1 MDTYHALTGAGTT
14 TRDAKRLTGIAR
26 SSADRD
32 RRRPTPSRPARRP
45 PVNAL
50 SPAEREQVL
59 QLLDSPEFVDAAPA
73 QIYAALLD
81 QGVYVGSI
89 ATMYRI
95 LREHRQVRERRRL
108 ARHPARRRPELVAD
122 GPRQVYSWDITK
134 LPGPAKSVYYDAYVM
149 IDIYSRYIVGV
160 RVHARES
167 GPLAEAM
174 IRQVFDTHGVPHV
187 VHADRGTSM
196 TSKSVAD
203 LLEDLAVTRSHSRP
217 KVSNDNPYS
226 EAWFKTLKYAPVFP
240 DRFASLADAR
250 TFMTNFVTWYNHAH
264 RHSGIG
270 LHTPADIH
278 HGRHH
283 TVRAHREDTLAAAR
297 AAHPER
303 FSTTRLLPKILDLP
317 EQVWINKPDQETKP
331 LPQAA

>member
-1 MDTYHALTGAGTT
+1 MAAYHALTSARIT

-26 SSADRD
+26 SSAERH
-32 RRRPTPSRPARRP
+32 RRRPTPAAPVRRAPA
-45 PVNAL
+45 NAL
-50 SPAEREQVL
+50 TPAEREQVL
-59 QLLDSPEFVDAAPA
+59 RLLNSAEFVDAAPA
-73 QIYAALLD
+73 QIYASLLD
-81 QGVYVGSI
+81 QGVYVASI
-89 ATMYRI
+89 ATMYRV
-95 LREHRQVRERRRL
+95 LREQAQVRERRRL

-122 GPRQVYSWDITK
+122 APRQVYTWDITK
-134 LPGPAKSVYYDAYVM
+134 LAGPAKGVYYDAYVM
-149 IDIYSRYIVGV
+149 IDVYSRYIVGV

-167 GPLAEAM
+167 GPLAESM
-174 IRQVFDTHGVPHV
+174 MREVFAVHGVPHV

-203 LLEDLAVTRSHSRP
+203 LLEDLDVTRSHSRP

-250 TFMTNFVTWYNHAH
+250 AFMNNFVTWYNHAH

-270 LHTPADIH
+270 LHTPADVH

-283 TVRAHREDTLAAAR
+283 TVRANREDTLAAAR
-297 AAHPER
+297 TAHPQR
-303 FSTTRLLPKILDLP
+303 FGTTRPLPKILDLP
-317 EQVWINKPDQETKP
+317 EQVWINKPEPQR
-331 LPQAA
+331 QAA

>member
-1 MDTYHALTGAGTT
+1 MDTYHQLTGAGTT

-26 SSADRD
+26 ASADRD
-32 RRRPTPSRPARRP
+32 RHRPTPARPARHA

-50 SPAEREQVL
+50 NPGERDRIL
-59 QLLDSPEFVDAAPA
+59 HLLNSPEFVDAAPT

-81 QGVYVGSI
+81 QGVYVASI

-108 ARHPARRRPELVAD
+108 ARHPARTRPELLAD
-122 GPRQVYSWDITK
+122 APRQVYTWDITK
-134 LPGPAKSVYYDAYVM
+134 LHGPAKGTYFDAYVM
-149 IDIYSRYIVGV
+149 IDIYSRYIVGA

-167 GPLAEAM
+167 GPLAESM
-174 IRQVFDTHGVPHV
+174 MREVFDTHGVPHV
-187 VHADRGTSM
+187 IHADRGTSM

-203 LLEDLAVTRSHSRP
+203 LLEDLDVTRSHSRP
-217 KVSNDNPYS
+217 KTSNDNPYS

-240 DRFASLADAR
+240 DRFASLVEAR
-250 TFMTNFVTWYNHAH
+250 AFMNDFVTWYNHAH

-270 LHTPADIH
+270 LHTPADVH

-283 TVRAHREDTLAAAR
+283 TVRAVREDTLAAAR
-297 AAHPER
+297 ATHPER
-303 FSTTRLLPKILDLP
+303 FGGSRPLPKILNLP
-317 EQVWINKPDQETKP
+317 EQVWINRPDQETKP
-331 LPQAA
+331 AQQAA

>member
-1 MDTYHALTGAGTT
+1 MAAYHQLTSANIA
-14 TRDAKRLTGIAR
+14 TRQAKRLTGIAR

-32 RRRPTPSRPARRP
+32 RRRPTPARPVRRP
-45 PVNAL
+45 PANAL
-50 SPAEREQVL
+50 TPAEREQVL
-59 QLLDSPEFVDAAPA
+59 RLLNSAQFVDAAPA

-89 ATMYRI
+89 ATMYRL
-95 LREHRQVRERRRL
+95 LREHAQVKERRRL

-122 GPRQVYSWDITK
+122 APGQVYTWDITK
-134 LPGPAKSVYYDAYVM
+134 LAGPVKGVYFDAYVM

-167 GPLAEAM
+167 GPLAESM
-174 IRQVFDTHGVPHV
+174 MREVFHAHGVPHV

-203 LLEDLAVTRSHSRP
+203 LLEELQVTRSHSRP
-217 KVSNDNPYS
+217 KTSNDNPFS

-250 TFMTNFVTWYNHAH
+250 SFMTEFVTWYNHAH

-270 LHTPADIH
+270 LHTPADVH

-283 TVRAHREDTLAAAR
+283 TVRAGREDTLAAAR

-303 FSTTRLLPKILDLP
+303 FGTSRPLPKILDLP
-317 EQVWINKPDQETKP
+317 DQVWINQPDQEMQP
-331 LPQAA
+331 ELQAA

>member
-1 MDTYHALTGAGTT
+1 MAAYHALTSARIT

-26 SSADRD
+26 SSAERD
-32 RRRPTPSRPARRP
+32 RRRPTPAAPVRRAPA
-45 PVNAL
+45 NAL
-50 SPAEREQVL
+50 TPTEREQVL
-59 QLLDSPEFVDAAPA
+59 RLLNSPEFVDAAPA

-81 QGVYVGSI
+81 QGLYVGSI
-89 ATMYRI
+89 ATMYRV
-95 LREHRQVRERRRL
+95 LREHAQVRERRRL

-122 GPRQVYSWDITK
+122 APRQVYTWDITK
-134 LPGPAKSVYYDAYVM
+134 LAGPAKGVYYDAYVM

-167 GPLAEAM
+167 GPLAESM
-174 IRQVFDTHGVPHV
+174 MREVFGVHGVPHV

-203 LLEDLAVTRSHSRP
+203 LLEDLDVTRSHSRP

-226 EAWFKTLKYAPVFP
+226 EAWFKTLKYAPAFP
-240 DRFASLADAR
+240 DRFASLTQAR
-250 TFMTNFVTWYNHAH
+250 AFMTDFVTWYNHAH

-270 LHTPADIH
+270 LHTPADVH

-283 TVRAHREDTLAAAR
+283 TVRANREDTLAAAR
-297 AAHPER
+297 TAHPER
-303 FSTTRLLPKILDLP
+303 FGTTRPLPKILDLP
-317 EQVWINKPDQETKP
+317 EQVWINKPEPQR
-331 LPQAA
+331 QAA